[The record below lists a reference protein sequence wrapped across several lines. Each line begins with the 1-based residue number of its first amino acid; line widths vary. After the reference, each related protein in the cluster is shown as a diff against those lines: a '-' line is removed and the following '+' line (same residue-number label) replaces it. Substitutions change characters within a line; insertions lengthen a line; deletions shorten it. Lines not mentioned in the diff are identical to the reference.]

1 MDHSTP
7 NMAFGILLV
16 AVLGMLSLA
25 ALISMVVGL
34 VLGATKG
41 GRILLGIGAVSL
53 LGLFVVGGGLFTVL
67 GFRTTTVIPSSANQ
81 VNEVSLE
88 TRAAP
93 LWEIPL
99 GMELIPEEPTQEAT
113 PQPQPETETQPDT
126 ESQPETPESKEDTEE
141 SQEPP
146 AEASASGTPARTLSA
161 APEYPFPDMRPPHF
175 SRPFGPYGP
184 GFQGGYASTD
194 PHEEIRKLRD
204 QAMSRMQEQ
213 LYGMPAASSAEEE
226 TAEESHAP
234 VDSAE
239 ETSSIIPPGRPAWVE
254 QAPQWEDDGTYLVA
268 VSSGP
273 FERGMDCRKILENE
287 TKIALRQFANDYLD
301 NPQAA
306 ERLGSQLDSLQEDV
320 TIDTYHE
327 QLNASVGPM
336 QQWHSL
342 LKFDIP
348 IQQKLGELWQ
358 AQQQVSRVVY
368 IGAGFFGLLGLL
380 SIFYIGMSLTSEGSK
395 VSPWLVSAGT
405 VVALGGLLVAGVI
418 FVQAFPML

>member
-1 MDHSTP
+1 
-7 NMAFGILLV
+7 
-16 AVLGMLSLA
+16 
-25 ALISMVVGL
+25 
-34 VLGATKG
+34 
-41 GRILLGIGAVSL
+41 
-53 LGLFVVGGGLFTVL
+53 
-67 GFRTTTVIPSSANQ
+67 
-81 VNEVSLE
+81 
-88 TRAAP
+88 
-93 LWEIPL
+93 
-99 GMELIPEEPTQEAT
+99 
-113 PQPQPETETQPDT
+113 
-126 ESQPETPESKEDTEE
+126 
-141 SQEPP
+141 
-146 AEASASGTPARTLSA
+146 
-161 APEYPFPDMRPPHF
+161 
-175 SRPFGPYGP
+175 
-184 GFQGGYASTD
+184 
-194 PHEEIRKLRD
+194 
-204 QAMSRMQEQ
+204 
-213 LYGMPAASSAEEE
+213 
-226 TAEESHAP
+226 
-234 VDSAE
+234 
-239 ETSSIIPPGRPAWVE
+239 
-254 QAPQWEDDGTYLVA
+254 
-268 VSSGP
+268 
-273 FERGMDCRKILENE
+273 MDCRKILENE

-395 VSPWLVSAGT
+395 VSPWLVSAGP